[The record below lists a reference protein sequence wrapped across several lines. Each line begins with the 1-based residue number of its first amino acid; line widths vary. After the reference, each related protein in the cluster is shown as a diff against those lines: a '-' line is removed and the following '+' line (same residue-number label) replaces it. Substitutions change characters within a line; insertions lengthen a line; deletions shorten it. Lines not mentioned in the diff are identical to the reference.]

1 MVMVMVMVGR
11 FYYKVS
17 LDNHYIFVS
26 QKTPASTPPT
36 FLFWLPTEKQWMV
49 RPATPSFTQF

>member
-1 MVMVMVMVGR
+1 MVMVMVMVMVGR

-49 RPATPSFTQF
+49 RPATQF